1 MKSLSHIEKK
11 KAFRQQM
18 LWVCVLWLAVLSS
31 ALIVI
36 YSSFDTRNQFN
47 ALEVLRS
54 ERNALQV
61 EWGKYLLEES
71 AWASFERI
79 EKTAV
84 DTLGMQIPVG
94 QQLVVVA
101 VDE

>member
-1 MKSLSHIEKK
+1 MKNSSHLQKK
-11 KAFRQQM
+11 KVFRQQI
-18 LWVCVLWLAVLSS
+18 LWVCLLWLAVLVS
-31 ALIVI
+31 ALAVV
-36 YSSFDTRNQFN
+36 YSAFDTRNQFN
-47 ALEVLRS
+47 ELENLRS

-79 EKTAV
+79 EKTAME
-84 DTLGMQIPVG
+84 TLGMKIPDG

>member
-18 LWVCVLWLAVLSS
+18 LWVCVLWLAVLVS
-31 ALIVI
+31 ALTVI

-47 ALEVLRS
+47 ALEELRS

-84 DTLGMQIPVG
+84 DTLGMKIPEG